1 MLSCSKLMFSRMQF
15 TEDSPEAVWPTL
27 WMTMMRMDVQQIH
40 LYLENGNTIASKE
53 FSHLYSTPSSSRAPT
68 ISGSSAISGSV
79 LANVSHKTVQVAT
92 PMEERRDKLMT

>member
-1 MLSCSKLMFSRMQF
+1 
-15 TEDSPEAVWPTL
+15 
-27 WMTMMRMDVQQIH
+27 MRMDVQQIH

-53 FSHLYSTPSSSRAPT
+53 FSHLYSTPSSSRAR
-68 ISGSSAISGSV
+68 AISGSV